1 MTNIQKS
8 KMKNLPTR
16 NDLMSPT
23 IDAIKELGGSAN
35 TEEIYEK
42 IVENLQLSDSLLEVI
57 NGKTGQSEL
66 QYNLAWVRTVLKNKG
81 ILAKGGKGIWVLI
94 ENSPTGILQD
104 KNQKIKKSED
114 KDAEEEVAD
123 AEKWKKV
130 AVEII
135 TEKLSPSAFE
145 RLIQRILREKGF
157 SQVEVIGK
165 TGDGG
170 IDGRGIAKINGIL
183 SFHIIFQCKRY
194 KGKVASSEI
203 RDFRGAM
210 VGRTDKGLF
219 ITTGTFTRDAIR
231 EANRD
236 GAPAIDLIDGDKIAE
251 KLKELKLGIDV
262 ELREIITVN
271 EQWFENF

>member
-1 MTNIQKS
+1 
-8 KMKNLPTR
+8 MKNLPSR
-16 NDLMSPT
+16 NELMDPT
-23 IDAIKELGGSAN
+23 IEAIKKLGGSAN

-42 IVENLQLSDSLLEVI
+42 IVEDLELSDTLLEVI
-57 NGKTGQSEL
+57 DGKTGQSAL
-66 QYNLAWVRTVLKNKG
+66 QYNLSWVRTILKNKN
-81 ILAKGGKGIWVLI
+81 ILTKGGKGIWVLNGESQI
-94 ENSPTGILQD
+94 VNSVVKTP
-104 KNQKIKKSED
+104 KIKKVEEQ
-114 KDAEEEVAD
+114 DADEEVEES
-123 AEKWKKV
+123 EKWKKD
-130 AVEII
+130 AIEII
-135 TEKLSPSAFE
+135 TEKLSPSSFE

-157 SQVEVIGK
+157 SQVEVVGK

-194 KGKVASSEI
+194 KGKVSSSEI

-236 GAPAIDLIDGDKIAE
+236 GAPAIDLMDGEKIAE
-251 KLKELKLGIDV
+251 KLKELNLGVDI
-262 ELREIITVN
+262 ELREHITVN
-271 EQWFENF
+271 KKWFENF

>member
-1 MTNIQKS
+1 MKS
-8 KMKNLPTR
+8 LPTR
-16 NDLMSPT
+16 NELMNPT
-23 IDAIKELGGSAN
+23 IEAIKKLGGSAN
-35 TEEIYEK
+35 TEEIYER
-42 IVENLQLSDSLLEVI
+42 IVEDLQLSDSLLEII

-66 QYNLAWVRTVLKNKG
+66 LYNLAWVRTVLKNKG
-81 ILAKGGKGIWVLI
+81 ILTKGGKGIWVLNGDSSIKVSI
-94 ENSPTGILQD
+94 ETKSTV
-104 KNQKIKKSED
+104 KKAEEQ
-114 KDAEEEVAD
+114 DAEEEVSES
-123 AEKWKKV
+123 EKWKQEV
-130 AVEII
+130 IEII
-135 TEKLSPSAFE
+135 TEKLSPNSFE

-194 KGKVASSEI
+194 KGKVSSSSI

-219 ITTGTFTRDAIR
+219 ITTGTFTRDAIK

-236 GAPAIDLIDGDKIAE
+236 GAPAIDLMDGEKIAE
-251 KLKELKLGIDV
+251 KLKELNLGVDI
-262 ELREIITVN
+262 ELREHVTVN
-271 EQWFENF
+271 KKWFENF

>member
-1 MTNIQKS
+1 
-8 KMKNLPTR
+8 
-16 NDLMSPT
+16 MSPT
-23 IDAIKELGGSAN
+23 IDAIKQLGGSAN

-42 IVENLQLSDSLLEVI
+42 IVENLKLSDSLLEVI

-81 ILAKGGKGIWVLI
+81 VLSKVGKGIWVLS
-94 ENSPTGILQD
+94 ENTPSDIIITKKP
-104 KNQKIKKSED
+104 KIKKVEED
-114 KDAEEEVAD
+114 EAEEELSE
-123 AEKWKKV
+123 AEDWKKK
-130 AVEII
+130 AIEII
-135 TEKLSPSAFE
+135 TEKLTPSSFE

-157 SQVEVIGK
+157 VQVEITGK

-170 IDGRGIAKINGIL
+170 LDGRGIAKINGIL

-194 KGKVASSEI
+194 KGKVPSSDI

-219 ITTGTFTRDAIR
+219 MTTGSFTRDAIR

-236 GAPAIDLIDGDKIAE
+236 GAPSIDLMDGDKIAE
-251 KLKELKLGIDV
+251 KLKELKLGIDI
-262 ELREIITVN
+262 ELREHITIN
-271 EQWFENF
+271 EKWFESF

>member
-1 MTNIQKS
+1 
-8 KMKNLPTR
+8 MKNLPSR
-16 NDLMSPT
+16 NELMNPT
-23 IDAIKELGGSAN
+23 IEAIKKLGGSAH
-35 TEEIYEK
+35 TEEIYETV
-42 IVENLQLSDSLLEVI
+42 VEDLQLSDSLLEVVD
-57 NGKTGQSEL
+57 GKTGQSEL

-81 ILAKGGKGIWVLI
+81 LLTKGGKGIWVL
-94 ENSPTGILQD
+94 NGDHPTGVAND
-104 KNQKIKKSED
+104 SKPNVKKVEEQQ
-114 KDAEEEVAD
+114 AEEEVT
-123 AEKWKKV
+123 ETESWKKEV
-130 AVEII
+130 IEII
-135 TEKLSPSAFE
+135 TKKLSPHSFE

-170 IDGRGIAKINGIL
+170 IDGKGIAKINGIL

-194 KGKVASSEI
+194 VGKVSSSEI

-236 GAPAIDLIDGDKIAE
+236 GAPAIDLMDGEKIAE
-251 KLKELKLGIDV
+251 KMKELNLGIDT
-262 ELREIITVN
+262 EFREHVSIN
-271 EQWFENF
+271 QKWFEHF

>member
-1 MTNIQKS
+1 
-8 KMKNLPTR
+8 MKQLPTR

-23 IDAIKELGGSAN
+23 IDVIKELGGSAN

-42 IVENLQLSDSLLEVI
+42 IVDNLKLSDSLLEVI
-57 NGKTGQSEL
+57 NGKTGQSDL

-81 ILAKGGKGIWVLI
+81 ILSKGGKGIWVLT
-94 ENSPTGILQD
+94 ENSPADVTKDKKTKVEKVEEQD
-104 KNQKIKKSED
+104 AD
-114 KDAEEEVAD
+114 EEVSD
-123 AEKWKKV
+123 AEKWKKTV
-130 AVEII
+130 IEII
-135 TEKLSPSAFE
+135 TEKLTPSSFE
-145 RLIQRILREKGF
+145 RLIQRVLREKGF
-157 SQVEVIGK
+157 AQVEITGK

-194 KGKVASSEI
+194 KGKVPSSDI

-219 ITTGTFTRDAIR
+219 ITTGSFTREAIR

-236 GAPAIDLIDGDKIAE
+236 GAPAIDLMDGDKIAE
-251 KLKELKLGIDV
+251 KLKELNLGIDV
-262 ELREIITVN
+262 ELREHITVD
-271 EQWFENF
+271 EKWFEHF

>member
-1 MTNIQKS
+1 
-8 KMKNLPTR
+8 MKQLPTR
-16 NDLMSPT
+16 NELMPPT
-23 IDAIKELGGSAN
+23 IDAIKQLGGSAN
-35 TEEIYEK
+35 TDEIYEK
-42 IVENLQLSDSLLEVI
+42 IVDNLKLSDSLVEVT

-81 ILAKGGKGIWVLI
+81 ILMRGGKGIWVLT
-94 ENSPTGILQD
+94 ENTPTDIIND
-104 KNQKIKKSED
+104 KKAKIKKVEEQ
-114 KDAEEEVAD
+114 DAEEEVSE
-123 AEKWKKV
+123 AEKWKKT

-135 TEKLSPSAFE
+135 TEKLNPSSFE

-157 SQVEVIGK
+157 TQVEITGK

-194 KGKVASSEI
+194 KGKVPSSDI

-219 ITTGTFTRDAIR
+219 ITTGSFTRDAIR

-236 GAPAIDLIDGDKIAE
+236 GAPAIDLMDGDKIAE
-251 KLKELKLGIDV
+251 KLKELNLGIDV
-262 ELREIITVN
+262 ELREHITVN
-271 EQWFENF
+271 EKWFENF

>member
-1 MTNIQKS
+1 
-8 KMKNLPTR
+8 MKNLPSR
-16 NDLMSPT
+16 NELMTPT
-23 IDAIKELGGSAN
+23 IEAIKKLGGSAN
-35 TEEIYEK
+35 TEEIYETIIEDLK
-42 IVENLQLSDSLLEVI
+42 LSDSLLEI
-57 NGKTGQSEL
+57 IDGKTGQSEL

-81 ILAKGGKGIWVLI
+81 ILTKGGKGIWVL
-94 ENSPTGILQD
+94 NGDNPVGIANEP
-104 KNQKIKKSED
+104 KPKIKKAEE
-114 KDAEEEVAD
+114 KEAEEEVTET
-123 AEKWKKV
+123 EKWKKEV
-130 AVEII
+130 IEII
-135 TEKLSPSAFE
+135 TERLPPSSFE

-194 KGKVASSEI
+194 KGKVSSSDI

-236 GAPAIDLIDGDKIAE
+236 GAPAIDLMDGEKIAE
-251 KLKELKLGIDV
+251 KLKELNLGV
-262 ELREIITVN
+262 EIELKEHISIN
-271 EQWFENF
+271 QKWFDDF

>member
-1 MTNIQKS
+1 
-8 KMKNLPTR
+8 MKNLPTR
-16 NDLMSPT
+16 NELMTPT
-23 IDAIKELGGSAN
+23 IEAIKKLGGSAN
-35 TEEIYEK
+35 TDEIYER
-42 IVENLQLSDSLLEVI
+42 IVEDLQLNDSLLEVV

-81 ILAKGGKGIWVLI
+81 ILTKGGKGIWVLNGEGKI
-94 ENSPTGILQD
+94 NVTNEISPI
-104 KNQKIKKSED
+104 IKKVED
-114 KDAEEEVAD
+114 QDAEEEVSES
-123 AEKWKKV
+123 EKWKKEV
-130 AVEII
+130 IEII
-135 TEKLSPSAFE
+135 TERLTPHSFE

-194 KGKVASSEI
+194 KGKVSSNEI

-236 GAPAIDLIDGDKIAE
+236 GAPAIDLMDGDKIAE
-251 KLKELKLGIDV
+251 KLKELNLGVDI
-262 ELREIITVN
+262 ELREHITIN
-271 EQWFENF
+271 KNWFDTF

>member
-1 MTNIQKS
+1 
-8 KMKNLPTR
+8 MKNLPTR
-16 NDLMSPT
+16 NELMTPT
-23 IDAIKELGGSAN
+23 IEAIKKLGGSAN
-35 TEEIYEK
+35 TDEIYEK
-42 IVENLQLSDSLLEVI
+42 IVEDLHLSDTLLEVI

-81 ILAKGGKGIWVLI
+81 ILAKGGKGIWVLNGESSI
-94 ENSPTGILQD
+94 NVVDEISP
-104 KNQKIKKSED
+104 KI
-114 KDAEEEVAD
+114 EEEVA
-123 AEKWKKV
+123 ESENWKKEV
-130 AVEII
+130 IEII
-135 TEKLSPSAFE
+135 TEQLTPSAFE

-170 IDGRGIAKINGIL
+170 IDGKGIAKINGIL

-194 KGKVASSEI
+194 KGKVSSSEI

-236 GAPAIDLIDGDKIAE
+236 GAPAIDLMDGDKIAE
-251 KLKELKLGIDV
+251 KLKELNLGVDI
-262 ELREIITVN
+262 ELREHITIN
-271 EQWFENF
+271 KNWFDSF

>member
-1 MTNIQKS
+1 
-8 KMKNLPTR
+8 MKNLPTR
-16 NDLMSPT
+16 NELMSPT
-23 IDAIKELGGSAN
+23 IEAIKKLGGSAN
-35 TEEIYEK
+35 TDEIYET
-42 IVENLQLSDSLLEVI
+42 IVEDLQLSDSLLEVI
-57 NGKTGQSEL
+57 DGKTGQSEL

-81 ILAKGGKGIWVLI
+81 ILAKGGKGIWVLNGDNLI
-94 ENSPTGILQD
+94 NVSNESKT
-104 KNQKIKKSED
+104 KIKKVEEQE
-114 KDAEEEVAD
+114 AEEEVTET
-123 AEKWKKV
+123 EKWKKEV
-130 AVEII
+130 IDII
-135 TEKLSPSAFE
+135 TERLSPSSFE

-194 KGKVASSEI
+194 KGKVSSSEI

-236 GAPAIDLIDGDKIAE
+236 GAPAIDLMDGEKIAE
-251 KLKELKLGIDV
+251 KLKELNLGVDI
-262 ELREIITVN
+262 ELREHISIN
-271 EQWFENF
+271 QRWFEDF

>member
-1 MTNIQKS
+1 
-8 KMKNLPTR
+8 MKNLPTR
-16 NDLMSPT
+16 NELMNPT
-23 IDAIKELGGSAN
+23 IEVIRKLGGSAN
-35 TEEIYEK
+35 TEEIYER
-42 IVENLQLSDSLLEVI
+42 IVEDLQLSDSLLEVV

-81 ILAKGGKGIWVLI
+81 ILTKGGKGIWVLNGDDQI
-94 ENSPTGILQD
+94 NFSFEINP
-104 KNQKIKKSED
+104 KIKKEETQN
-114 KDAEEEVAD
+114 AEEEVA
-123 AEKWKKV
+123 ETEEWKREVIK
-130 AVEII
+130 II
-135 TEKLSPSAFE
+135 TEQLTPSAFE

-157 SQVEVIGK
+157 AQVEVTGK

-194 KGKVASSEI
+194 KGKVTSSEI

-219 ITTGTFTRDAIR
+219 ITTGTFTRDAIK

-236 GAPAIDLIDGDKIAE
+236 GAPAIDLMDGDKIAE
-251 KLKELKLGIDV
+251 KLKELSLGIDI
-262 ELREIITVN
+262 ELREHVSIN
-271 EQWFENF
+271 KKWFDTF

>member
-1 MTNIQKS
+1 MKSLPSRNELMT
-8 KMKNLPTR
+8 
-16 NDLMSPT
+16 PT
-23 IDAIKELGGSAN
+23 IEAIKKLGGSAN
-35 TEEIYEK
+35 TDEIYER
-42 IVENLQLSDSLLEVI
+42 IVEDLQLNDSILEIV

-81 ILAKGGKGIWVLI
+81 ILTKGGKGIWVLNGERQISVRI
-94 ENSPTGILQD
+94 EDSP
-104 KNQKIKKSED
+104 KIKKYED
-114 KDAEEEVAD
+114 IDAEEEVSES
-123 AEKWKKV
+123 EKWKKEV
-130 AVEII
+130 IEII
-135 TEKLSPSAFE
+135 TEKLTPSAFE

-194 KGKVASSEI
+194 KGKVSSSEI

-236 GAPAIDLIDGDKIAE
+236 GAPAIDLMDGDKIAE
-251 KLKELKLGIDV
+251 KLKELNLGIDI
-262 ELREIITVN
+262 ELREHITIN
-271 EQWFENF
+271 KNWFETF